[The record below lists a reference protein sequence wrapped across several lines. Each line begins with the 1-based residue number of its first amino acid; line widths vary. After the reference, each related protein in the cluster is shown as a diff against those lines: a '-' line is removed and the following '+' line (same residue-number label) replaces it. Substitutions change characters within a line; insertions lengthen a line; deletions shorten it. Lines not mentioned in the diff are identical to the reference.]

1 MLPPGGNVSS
11 HDKYAIGADREP
23 WSIPMAGDSRF
34 TWEYD
39 DGRAKLLALYQKGKD
54 KQWDAARR
62 IDWSLPVD
70 PRQPLGLPPET
81 APIFGS
87 RTFEK
92 IKGDEAEMGR
102 LAQHVTSWQFSQ
114 FLHGEQGA
122 MICAARITE
131 AVTDLDAKFYA
142 ATQVMDEARHAEAYA
157 RFLQEKVGMLYPIN
171 PHLKT
176 LLAQTLSDAR
186 WDMPYLGMQVLIEGV
201 ALAAF
206 GMLRDMTPVA
216 LPKQILAYVMQDEAR
231 HVAFG
236 RLVLRDYYKQLTR
249 AELAEREE
257 FVVEGCYLLRD
268 RFTAEEVWRT
278 LGYDV
283 ADCLD
288 TVERSPLM
296 QAYRSLLF
304 TRIVPCVKDIGLWG
318 PKVQKAF
325 LDIGVTQLA
334 STDLEVLMKS
344 DEDLAEKIDED
355 RRQLVVR
362 KEEVAEVIRFGAE

>member
-1 MLPPGGNVSS
+1 MSTY
-11 HDKYAIGADREP
+11 DKYALPTEREI
-23 WSIPMAGDSRF
+23 WSVPMAGASRF

-39 DGRAKLLALYQKGKD
+39 DGREKLLALYQKGKD
-54 KQWDAARR
+54 KQWDAAKR

-70 PRQPLGLPPET
+70 PNGPLGLPPET

-92 IKGDEAEMGR
+92 IKDDAAEMGR
-102 LAQHVTSWQFSQ
+102 LAQHLTAWQFSQ

-131 AVTDLDAKFYA
+131 AVSDLDAKFYA
-142 ATQVMDEARHAEAYA
+142 ATQVMDEARHAETYA
-157 RFLQEKVGMLYPIN
+157 RFLQDKLGLLYPIN
-171 PHLKT
+171 PHLRT
-176 LLAQTLSDAR
+176 LLAQTLSDSR

-206 GMLRDMTPVA
+206 GLLRDMTEVA

-236 RLVLRDYYKQLTR
+236 RLALRDYYRQLTR

-268 RFTAEEVWRT
+268 RFTGEEVWRR

-283 ADCLD
+283 ADCLE

-318 PKVQKAF
+318 PKVQKAYA
-325 LDIGVTQLA
+325 DMGVTHMA
-334 STDLEVLMKS
+334 ATDLTALMKS

-355 RRQLVVR
+355 KRQVAAGR
-362 KEEVAEVIRFGAE
+362 AQVAEVIRLGAVG